1 MENEQGQISY
11 WQSVIVGALFTAL
24 VIFVIALISGYMT
37 INAEPTGSIISAGQ
51 LIGVLSCLIGAFG
64 GIIST
69 RHYAKTYNI
78 TFTIGKGAMIGLYTG
93 LIAALI
99 SAILSQLWTFV
110 DPGYVQGIIDSTV
123 ANMEA
128 MTNIPEAQKA
138 QIIEDTTTKLKDQFA
153 SLSGILIGSAISMA
167 TFGFLNLLTGMIG
180 AKIFASED

>member
-1 MENEQGQISY
+1 MENKQVQNSY
-11 WQSVIVGALFTAL
+11 WQSVLIGALFTAL
-24 VIFVIALISGYMT
+24 VIFVISLISGYTT
-37 INAEPTGSIISAGQ
+37 INAEPSGSIISAGQ

-69 RHYAKTYNI
+69 RHYAKTYDL
-78 TFTIGKGAMIGLYTG
+78 TFTIGRGAMIGLYTG

-128 MTNIPEAQKA
+128 MASIPEATKQ
-138 QIIEDTTTKLKDQFA
+138 QLIEETVTKLNEQFA